1 MCNFH
6 VDTVGEAMKLGAE
19 AAASITEK
27 LFKQPISLEFEKV
40 KGNCARYRSLAAL
53 EPS

>member
-6 VDTVGEAMKLGAE
+6 VATVGEAMKLGAE

-27 LFKQPISLEFEKV
+27 LFQKPISLEFEK
-40 KGNCARYRSLAAL
+40 ARPEGTRS
-53 EPS
+53 